1 MTPTETRDVTADK
14 GDQKTLAPSHPYNS
28 LDLYCNDTFYH
39 AAAATLKAAD
49 STLKDHFG
57 TPAIS
62 GEANSSKIADKPA
75 APAGTATGTEAAP
88 KVAPAPAESSKPIAA
103 EPHDL
108 TFGNIFDNVLDVGA
122 TLAVGVKDAAVNT
135 AVGVAHGVADAA
147 VATGRGIEKGAK
159 WVGDHPLEA
168 AGIAAVGVAVVGAE
182 VVTLGGATPVL
193 GALAAGGG
201 AAAAFATSDAVATTI
216 AVVGTGL
223 AAAGTVKAGI
233 DVSQHGELSTLMNQQ
248 NMSPEQ
254 VQAARALLKDD
265 TGGPL
270 LNDSLL
276 GAGLLV
282 KGLIGARAAG
292 KAVVVAENG
301 SKAAQSAEGSTELAT
316 NATDAAKLATK
327 ATDGSSKAFN
337 LDQGKVNIQNESL
350 ASSAHVEVKAATITH
365 PDGTTSDAYFHS
377 EEMEYGKI
385 SPAATAERLQKEQ
398 GSANLNRI
406 IGFDG
411 SYPESKA
418 LTATVNGKVNN
429 GWIQEAAGKPLDGVL
444 KERAMAQFGTT
455 SQMNEDV
462 PKILD
467 SDPALRTKV
476 EDAVVE
482 RIVYGDKDIASKNI
496 GVSGSDGA
504 PTVRNFDMGEGF
516 SPDAADHAPTLSS
529 YQESLTTIGLKNAMS
544 GRPLSAEMTK
554 KLGDFAAQYSDAG
567 GAARLSQSTGLST
580 EQTTGVLARVQALL
594 KDGKLPTVAAKVN
607 DPENISFYRM
617 LDDMPPTK

>member
-1 MTPTETRDVTADK
+1 
-14 GDQKTLAPSHPYNS
+14 
-28 LDLYCNDTFYH
+28 
-39 AAAATLKAAD
+39 
-49 STLKDHFG
+49 
-57 TPAIS
+57 
-62 GEANSSKIADKPA
+62 
-75 APAGTATGTEAAP
+75 
-88 KVAPAPAESSKPIAA
+88 
-103 EPHDL
+103 
-108 TFGNIFDNVLDVGA
+108 
-122 TLAVGVKDAAVNT
+122 
-135 AVGVAHGVADAA
+135 
-147 VATGRGIEKGAK
+147 
-159 WVGDHPLEA
+159 
-168 AGIAAVGVAVVGAE
+168 
-182 VVTLGGATPVL
+182 
-193 GALAAGGG
+193 
-201 AAAAFATSDAVATTI
+201 
-216 AVVGTGL
+216 
-223 AAAGTVKAGI
+223 
-233 DVSQHGELSTLMNQQ
+233 
-248 NMSPEQ
+248 
-254 VQAARALLKDD
+254 
-265 TGGPL
+265 
-270 LNDSLL
+270 
-276 GAGLLV
+276 
-282 KGLIGARAAG
+282 
-292 KAVVVAENG
+292 
-301 SKAAQSAEGSTELAT
+301 
-316 NATDAAKLATK
+316 
-327 ATDGSSKAFN
+327 
-337 LDQGKVNIQNESL
+337 
-350 ASSAHVEVKAATITH
+350 
-365 PDGTTSDAYFHS
+365 
-377 EEMEYGKI
+377 MEYGKI

-496 GVSGSDGA
+496 GVSGSAGA

>member
-14 GDQKTLAPSHPYNS
+14 GDQKTLAPSHPHSS
-28 LDLYCNDTFYH
+28 LDLHSNDTFNH
-39 AAAATLKAAD
+39 AAAAPLKVAD
-49 STLKDHFG
+49 STIKGHFG

-62 GEANSSKIADKPA
+62 GEANSSEIANKPA
-75 APAGTATGTEAAP
+75 APAGTAPGAEAAP
-88 KVAPAPAESSKPIAA
+88 NAATPPAESSRPIAG
-103 EPHDL
+103 EPHHL
-108 TFGNIFDNVLDVGA
+108 TFGNIFHNVLDVGA

-135 AVGVAHGVADAA
+135 AVGVAHGVEDAA
-147 VATGRGIEKGAK
+147 VATGHGIEHGAK

-168 AGIAAVGVAVVGAE
+168 AGIAVVGVAAVAAE
-182 VVTLGGATPVL
+182 VVTLGGATPAL
-193 GALAAGGG
+193 AALAAGGG
-201 AAAAFATSDAVATTI
+201 AVAAFATSDAVATTLM
-216 AVVGTGL
+216 VVGTGL
-223 AAAGTVKAGI
+223 AAAGTVEAGI

-254 VQAARALLKDD
+254 VQAARAQLKDD
-265 TGGPL
+265 TGGAL

-292 KAVVVAENG
+292 KAVVVAESG
-301 SKAAQSAEGSTELAT
+301 SKAAQSAEGSTELAK
-316 NATDAAKLATK
+316 NATDAAKLATN
-327 ATDGSSKAFN
+327 ATDGSSNSLN
-337 LDQGKVNIQNESL
+337 LDQAKVSIQGKSL
-350 ASSAHVEVKAATITH
+350 ANSAHVEVKAATITH

-377 EEMEYGKI
+377 EEIRYGEV
-385 SPAATAERLQKEQ
+385 SPAATAERLQNEQ
-398 GSANLNRI
+398 ASFKLNRI

-418 LTATVNGKVNN
+418 FTATVNGKVNN
-429 GWIQEAAGKPLDGVL
+429 GWLQEAAGKTLDGVL
-444 KERAMAQFGTT
+444 KERAMAKFGTL

-467 SDPALRTKV
+467 SDPALRTKI

-482 RIVYGDKDIASKNI
+482 RVVYGDKDIASKNI

-504 PTVRNFDMGEGF
+504 STVRNFDMGKGF
-516 SPDAADHAPTLSS
+516 SPDVASHTPTISS
-529 YQESLTTIGLKNAMS
+529 FQESLTTIGLKNAMS
-544 GRPLSAEMTK
+544 GRPLSAETIK
-554 KLGDFAAQYSDAG
+554 KLSDFAAQYSDAG

-594 KDGKLPTVAAKVN
+594 KDGKLPTVAAKLN
-607 DPENISFYRM
+607 DPENIAFYRS
-617 LDDMPPTK
+617 LDN